1 MSKKSIKSIVSILI
15 ALTIAFFVAKA
26 NEAYTIHWNG
36 YSIYLLAAVLAF
48 VINWIVFIPSFI
60 LQTEKYYD
68 LTGSLTYLS
77 VLVST
82 FILGNIADNPRAI
95 LVAVL
100 VGIWTIRLGSFLFS
114 RISNDGGR
122 DRRFDD
128 IKPNFFRFLTA
139 WSIQALWVFLTLCAG
154 LTVLTSTKT
163 VGIDIYAIIG
173 IAVWLIGFGIEV
185 TADRQKSKFKANPI
199 NKGRFISTGL
209 WAYSRHPN
217 YFGEIILWTGIFI
230 IAVPV
235 LEGWQWVTIISP
247 IFVYLLLNYVSGI
260 NLLEKIADDRWGGQ
274 ADYEAYKARTSVLS
288 LLPQKG

>member
-1 MSKKSIKSIVSILI
+1 MNKKSIRSILAI
-15 ALTIAFFVAKA
+15 FLALTIAFFVAKA
-26 NEAYTIHWNG
+26 NEAYAIQWNG
-36 YSIYLLAAVLAF
+36 YSVYLMVGVLAF
-48 VINWIVFIPSFI
+48 VINWIVFIPSYI
-60 LQTEKYYD
+60 SQTEKYYD

-77 VLVST
+77 VLAST
-82 FILGNIADNPRAI
+82 FIFGNIIDNPRAI

-100 VGIWTIRLGSFLFS
+100 VGIWTIRLGSFLFA

-122 DRRFDD
+122 DHRFDD

-154 LTVLTSTKT
+154 LAVLTSTKT
-163 VGIDIYAIIG
+163 VEIDIYAILG
-173 IAVWLIGFGIEV
+173 LLVWLIGFGIEV
-185 TADRQKSKFKANPI
+185 TADSQKNKFKTDLT

-235 LEGWQWVTIISP
+235 LEGWQWITIISP

-260 NLLEKIADDRWGGQ
+260 NLLEKIADDRWGGN
-274 ADYEAYKARTSVLS
+274 ADYEAYKARTSVLV
-288 LLPQKG
+288 LRPRKG